1 MDYSEAINNLKE
13 SLKSLMT
20 AENTEQITK
29 AVSQVDELEKLHA
42 NDTKEITSL
51 KDRIVEVVK
60 NTSFKDVSKDN
71 PNKLLDEPMDMEKSI
86 KENVA
91 KIIKERKK

>member
-42 NDTKEITSL
+42 DDTKEITSL

-60 NTSFKDVSKDN
+60 NTSFKDVPKDN
-71 PNKLLDEPMDMEKSI
+71 PNKLVDEPMDMEKSI